1 MKTLNARSYQNERD
15 LDAIADL
22 INLCNT
28 VDELEQ
34 GTSPNEL
41 RQSFTNPSFNPQ
53 QDTRIWEDETG
64 QMIAYC
70 NIYISEAGNEPKDDA
85 DFNFYVRPTA
95 RSGTLER
102 DIFAWVE
109 ARAQEVRRERQKTV
123 ALVATARSNRA
134 ERIAL
139 LERQGFQPCR
149 YFFRMARSLAEPIQE
164 PQLPQ
169 GFILRNSNP
178 NVDAPTW
185 VEMFNQTF
193 IDHWNHR
200 DLTLEQLN
208 HELKD
213 PNYNSEL
220 DFIAIAPDKTFAA
233 FCYCHI
239 SPEENARSGRNE
251 GWIAVLGVRRGF
263 RKQGLGRA
271 MLLAGL
277 HALKTAGVETA
288 KLGVDADNPNGAL
301 KLYKSVGFYPLH
313 TTVVYRKNLK

>member
-1 MKTLNARSYQNERD
+1 MKTLTARSYQDERD
-15 LDAIADL
+15 LDAIANL

-34 GTSPNEL
+34 GTSSNEL

-64 QMIAYC
+64 QIIGYC
-70 NIYISEAGNEPKDDA
+70 NIYISEASNDPKDDA

-95 RSGTLER
+95 QGGTLER

-109 ARAQEVRRERQKTV
+109 ARAEEVRRERQKTIN
-123 ALVATARSNRA
+123 LVATARSDRA

-139 LERQGFQPCR
+139 LKRQGFQPWR
-149 YFFRMARSLAEPIQE
+149 YFFRMARSLAEPIPE
-164 PQLPQ
+164 PQFPQ
-169 GFILRNSNP
+169 GFILRNPNP
-178 NVDAPTW
+178 KIDAPAW

-193 IDHWNHR
+193 IDHWNHH

-208 HELKD
+208 HELKN
-213 PNYNSEL
+213 PNYNSQL
-220 DFIAIAPDKTFAA
+220 DFVAISPENTFTA

-239 SPEENARSGRNE
+239 NPEENTRSGRNE
-251 GWIAVLGVRRGF
+251 GWIGALGVRRGF

-271 MLLAGL
+271 MLLVGL
-277 HALKTAGVETA
+277 HALKTAEVETA

-301 KLYKSVGFYPLH
+301 QLYKSVGFHQLQ
-313 TTVVYRKNLK
+313 TNIVYRKNLT